1 MESNK
6 KMSTAGLNGQVAK
19 NLSALYE
26 RLYFENDRDAAAA
39 KGDAMQMVSKSLDHA
54 ASMLE
59 KGAERPAT
67 DADITTPKGYV
78 AIGRMRGTA
87 ILFRPNSP
95 YQPFVVAPGYD
106 ESDGSWHGNGVY
118 LDNPI
123 DAWKEAAR
131 TVQKPKIVLSGRL
144 DEEDDRHSVG
154 LGVFAENDGSLSDG
168 EWDLCALQ
176 GEARIATDF
185 GEGIECTYAVRFGE
199 YIKATV
205 VMEEPDCSRHGEMS
219 QVEVTFL
226 IDPKFIDG
234 MIAEEA

>member
-78 AIGRMRGTA
+78 VIGRMRDTA

-106 ESDGSWHGNGVY
+106 ESDGSWHGNGRY

-123 DAWKEAAR
+123 DAWKEAAK
-131 TVQKPKIVLSGRL
+131 TVQTPKIVLSGNL
-144 DEEDDRHSVG
+144 DAEDNRHSVG
-154 LGVFAENDGSLSDG
+154 LGVFATNNGLSEG
-168 EWDLCALQ
+168 EWDLRILH
-176 GEARIATDF
+176 GEAIIATDF
-185 GEGIECTYAVRFGE
+185 GRGIECSYAERCGE
-199 YIKATV
+199 YVKATIAI
-205 VMEEPDCSRHGEMS
+205 EEPDCSRHDEMS
-219 QVEVTFL
+219 KVEATFL
-226 IDPKFIDG
+226 IDPEFVTG